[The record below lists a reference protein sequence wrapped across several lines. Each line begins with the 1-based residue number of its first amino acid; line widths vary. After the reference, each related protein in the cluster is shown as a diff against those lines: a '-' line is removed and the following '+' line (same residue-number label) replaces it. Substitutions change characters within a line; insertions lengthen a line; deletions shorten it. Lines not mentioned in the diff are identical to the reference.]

1 MGIEAFRRRCNLKK
15 RRRLT
20 PSSDSI
26 KQNFFS
32 RIYLRAFQYIHVY
45 IHCVE
50 GNTIVYVQ
58 YCMITVVDC
67 EKT

>member
-45 IHCVE
+45 TLCRRKYYCVRS
-50 GNTIVYVQ
+50 I